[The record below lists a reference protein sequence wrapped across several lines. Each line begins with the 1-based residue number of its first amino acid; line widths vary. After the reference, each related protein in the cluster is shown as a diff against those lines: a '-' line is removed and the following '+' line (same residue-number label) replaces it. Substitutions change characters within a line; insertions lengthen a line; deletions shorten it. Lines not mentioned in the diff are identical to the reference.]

1 MSGRSNGGNR
11 ARSVRLPEG
20 SAADYAAY
28 AVWVSLSEE
37 GLRKRPALL
46 RKASAARFVTTKTAK
61 IAHRVLLG
69 PLAQQ
74 AGEALSEAESPTAMV
89 RPILIAR
96 AKVLEEAASYFDE
109 WATWLVETG
118 IADEIGV
125 PLPDP
130 EIAALRGSALK
141 SIRQQLKAG
150 TKDG

>member
-1 MSGRSNGGNR
+1 VSF
-11 ARSVRLPEG
+11 
-20 SAADYAAY
+20 
-28 AVWVSLSEE
+28 VSLSEE
-37 GLRKRPALL
+37 RLRKRPSLL
-46 RKASAARFVTTKTAK
+46 RKASSAGFVTTKTAK

-74 AGEALSEAESPTAMV
+74 AGEALSEAESPYAMV
-89 RPILIAR
+89 RPILTAR

-109 WATWLVETG
+109 WGTWLAETG